1 MFLFIFPGGA
11 KNVSSR
17 GKTNLAFVEDT
28 DEDDGHDGHGGH
40 EDDVQSSVL
49 PWKRNNTDSEMNKP
63 MKQSE
68 FPSWINNKEYTQNYS
83 PYNTVNQGKWLNLD
97 VYFFLILSS
106 FLLYGYPLLSTPWIG
121 VLLWWRLR
129 VGVILTRHDNRRLAC
144 LGLLWAEHTPL
155 KKGEKFTHLLFTV
168 SKVRGFWTAN
178 ERRKHCLTMWVW
190 EKKEQSFLSI
200 RRVKRF
206 SLLLCDYYT

>member
-1 MFLFIFPGGA
+1 MLPLSYCKSSVVSTFTAAVRYNNECFYFIFPGGA

-28 DEDDGHDGHGGH
+28 DEDDGHNGHGGH

-83 PYNTVNQGKWLNLD
+83 PYNTVNQGKL
-97 VYFFLILSS
+97 
-106 FLLYGYPLLSTPWIG
+106 
-121 VLLWWRLR
+121 
-129 VGVILTRHDNRRLAC
+129 
-144 LGLLWAEHTPL
+144 
-155 KKGEKFTHLLFTV
+155 
-168 SKVRGFWTAN
+168 
-178 ERRKHCLTMWVW
+178 
-190 EKKEQSFLSI
+190 
-200 RRVKRF
+200 
-206 SLLLCDYYT
+206 